1 MIFSRVRNMCR
12 AFMLPAIC
20 CIAGMAIIP
29 AFTASAGSIAQHIAE
44 TQGLETSVAAIDA
57 NELLREI
64 DRNMQPPSFEMY
76 RKLINI
82 EPDGRQREYVL
93 YTIRK
98 EDRVA
103 AVFLDPPSERGRST
117 LRRGEN
123 MWLYVPEVGRP
134 IRITSLQSAVGG
146 VFNNS
151 DIMRLDFSDE
161 YTAELTDKDDT
172 HYILDLQARDQ
183 AVPYERLQM
192 WVDRDAIIPSRIEAY
207 ADADL
212 LIKTL
217 DYSGIEDFGEGIV
230 RPSRLDTTSPLQ
242 KGYRSVMLFSNIR
255 ARVLPNEAFTLGFM
269 PRVGELR

>member
-1 MIFSRVRNMCR
+1 MIFAHVLKMWRL
-12 AFMLPAIC
+12 FMRPAIC
-20 CIAGMAIIP
+20 CIAAMAIVP
-29 AFTASAGSIAQHIAE
+29 AVAASDGSTLQDKAQ
-44 TQGLETSVAAIDA
+44 TSDSETSSDAIDA

-98 EDRVA
+98 DDRVA
-103 AVFLDPPSERGRST
+103 AVFLDPPPERGRST

-183 AVPYERLQM
+183 TVPYERLKM
-192 WVDRDAIIPSRIEAY
+192 WVDREAIIPSRIEAY

-217 DYSGIEDFGEGIV
+217 DYSGIEDFGDGIV

-255 ARVLPNEAFTLGFM
+255 ARDLPDEAFTLGFM